1 MFPGVNTRYRPV
13 PEEPVSLTLNVPPA
27 RLLANPD
34 ASTVKRLASKPSRLP
49 AVVII
54 AQELAAL
61 SLKLIAVPAVPPALE
76 ALASRI
82 VNEPEPGAVTSP
94 VVLRRS
100 HPLPALPA
108 AS

>member
-1 MFPGVNTRYRPV
+1 MPA
-13 PEEPVSLTLNVPPA
+13 EPVSLTVNVPPA
-27 RLLANPD
+27 RLLANPE
-34 ASTVKRLASKPSRLP
+34 ASTVKRLVSKPSRLP

-61 SLKLIAVPAVPPALE
+61 SLKLIAVPAAPPALE
-76 ALASRI
+76 ALASRM
-82 VNEPEPGAVTSP
+82 VNEPDPGKVTSP

-100 HPLPALPA
+100 HPLPALPV

>member
-1 MFPGVNTRYRPV
+1 MPDA
-13 PEEPVSLTLNVPPA
+13 PVSLTVKVPPA
-27 RLLANPD
+27 RLLANPE
-34 ASTVKRLASKPSRLP
+34 ASTVKRLVSKPSRLP

-61 SLKLIAVPAVPPALE
+61 SLKLIAVPAAPPALE

-82 VNEPEPGAVTSP
+82 VNEPEPGTVTSP